1 MGDIIAIGIIIVV
14 VGATICQARR
24 PIDDDDP
31 AKSRARQKEHRRQRY
46 EGRRK
51 AKDEEAR
58 RIEQGE
64 DRPTYDRS
72 INNLITYAMMSYLP
86 IFCLVL
92 FTPIREL
99 EDDITYDLGVKDE
112 KTS

>member
-1 MGDIIAIGIIIVV
+1 M
-14 VGATICQARR
+14 TIQQRAGRGKKNTDAKGMKGGEKQKMKKR
-24 PIDDDDP
+24 VESNKEKID
-31 AKSRARQKEHRRQRY
+31 R
-46 EGRRK
+46 
-51 AKDEEAR
+51 
-58 RIEQGE
+58 
-64 DRPTYDRS
+64 TYDRS